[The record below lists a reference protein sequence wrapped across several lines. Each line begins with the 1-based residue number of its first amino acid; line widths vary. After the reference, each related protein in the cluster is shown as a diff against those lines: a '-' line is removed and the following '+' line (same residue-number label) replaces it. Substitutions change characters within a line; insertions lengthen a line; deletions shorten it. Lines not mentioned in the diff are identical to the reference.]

1 MWCFSGCA
9 TAPPRAQPDRPAA
22 TLGVVQ
28 NATGDDALTALAE
41 AALSEQLALNGI
53 DPASFELVAKL
64 EPSGDGL
71 QLQILCSTRTDHLL
85 KSHVQVKA
93 HGGSK
98 QKLVTSMMAKAA
110 RDLSADCR

>member
-1 MWCFSGCA
+1 MWCFSACA
-9 TAPPRAQPDRPAA
+9 TAPSRAPPGPAGSSA
-22 TLGVVQ
+22 GVVQ
-28 NATGDDALTALAE
+28 NTTGDDALTALAE
-41 AALSEQLALNGI
+41 AALDEQLTLNGI

-93 HGGSK
+93 HGGSR